1 MKVVI
6 LAGGKGSR
14 ISYYT
19 QTIPKPMIKI
29 GNIPMLTH
37 IMRLF
42 KNFGFDEFIIASGY
56 KGNLIKNF
64 YKNSKE
70 FKKIEVIDTGKNSM
84 TGGRLLKLKKKL
96 IKEKSFF
103 MTYGD
108 GVTNLNLKKL
118 LNFHNKHK
126 KIATVTAV
134 RPPVKFGEME
144 ISSNNFVK
152 SFIEKPQLTS
162 GWINGGFFILTPK
175 IFDYINNYKT
185 IFEREPI
192 KGLTKSKQILAYKY
206 SGYWKCMDNLNEKNQ
221 LEEIFKKKK
230 QYGVLNKIKCKIKY

>member
-19 QTIPKPMIKI
+19 EKIPKPMIKI

-37 IMRLF
+37 IMRIF
-42 KNFGFDEFIIASGY
+42 KYYGFDDFLIATGY
-56 KGNLIKNF
+56 KGEIIKR
-64 YKNSKE
+64 YYRNSKE
-70 FKKIEVIDTGKNSM
+70 FPKIKIVDTGKYSN
-84 TGGRLLKLKKKL
+84 TGGRLLKLKKILKNE
-96 IKEKSFF
+96 ISFF

-108 GVTNLNLKKL
+108 GVTNLNLIKL

-144 ISSNNFVK
+144 IKKNNFVK
-152 SFIEKPQLTS
+152 SFIEKSQLKT
-162 GWINGGFFILTPK
+162 GWINGGFFIFNPK
-175 IFDYINNYKT
+175 IFNYIKDFK
-185 IFEREPI
+185 IVFEKEPLI
-192 KGLTKSKQILAYKY
+192 KLTKEKQLVAYKHV
-206 SGYWKCMDNLNEKNQ
+206 GYWKCMDNLNEKNQ
-221 LEEIFKKKK
+221 LESIYKRKKTIW
-230 QYGVLNKIKCKIKY
+230 KIR

>member
-19 QTIPKPMIKI
+19 EKIPKPMIKI

-37 IMRLF
+37 IMRIF
-42 KNFGFDEFIIASGY
+42 KYYGFDDFLIAAGY
-56 KGNLIKNF
+56 KGEIIKR
-64 YKNSKE
+64 YYQNSKE
-70 FKKIEVIDTGKNSM
+70 FPKIKIVDTGKYSN
-84 TGGRLLKLKKKL
+84 TGGRLLKLKKILKN
-96 IKEKSFF
+96 ENFFF

-108 GVTNLNLKKL
+108 GVTNLNLIKL

-144 ISSNNFVK
+144 IKKNNFVK
-152 SFIEKPQLTS
+152 SFIEKSQLKT
-162 GWINGGFFILTPK
+162 GWINGGFFIFNPK
-175 IFDYINNYKT
+175 IFNYIKDFK
-185 IFEREPI
+185 IVFEKEPLI
-192 KGLTKSKQILAYKY
+192 KLTKEKQLVAYKHA
-206 SGYWKCMDNLNEKNQ
+206 GYWKCMDNLNEKNQ
-221 LEEIFKKKK
+221 LESIYKRKKTIW
-230 QYGVLNKIKCKIKY
+230 KIR

>member
-230 QYGVLNKIKCKIKY
+230 NNMEF

>member
-19 QTIPKPMIKI
+19 KKIPKPMIKI

-37 IMRLF
+37 IMRFF
-42 KNFGFDEFIIASGY
+42 KYYGFDDFLIATGYRGEIIKRY
-56 KGNLIKNF
+56 
-64 YKNSKE
+64 YRNSKE
-70 FKKIEVIDTGKNSM
+70 FPKIKIVNTGKYSN
-84 TGGRLLKLKKKL
+84 TGGRLLKLNKFLKNEN
-96 IKEKSFF
+96 IFF

-108 GVTNLNLKKL
+108 GVANLNLIKL

-144 ISSNNFVK
+144 IKKNNFVS
-152 SFIEKPQLTS
+152 SFVEKPQLKA
-162 GWINGGFFILTPK
+162 GWINGGFFIFNPK
-175 IFDYINNYKT
+175 IFHYIKDFK
-185 IFEREPI
+185 IVFEKEPLI
-192 KGLTKSKQILAYKY
+192 KLTKEKQLVAYKHE
-206 SGYWKCMDNLNEKNQ
+206 GYWKCMDNLNEKNQ
-221 LEEIFKKKK
+221 LEAIYKKKK
-230 QYGVLNKIKCKIKY
+230 TIWKIR

>member
-29 GNIPMLTH
+29 GKIPMLTH

-42 KNFGFDEFIIASGY
+42 KNFGFEEFIIASGY

-84 TGGRLLKLKKKL
+84 TGGRLLKLKKK
-96 IKEKSFF
+96 IDKRKIFF
-103 MTYGD
+103 YD
-108 GVTNLNLKKL
+108 IWRWSNESK
-118 LNFHNKHK
+118 FK
-126 KIATVTAV
+126 KIT
-134 RPPVKFGEME
+134 RF
-144 ISSNNFVK
+144 S
-152 SFIEKPQLTS
+152 
-162 GWINGGFFILTPK
+162 
-175 IFDYINNYKT
+175 
-185 IFEREPI
+185 
-192 KGLTKSKQILAYKY
+192 
-206 SGYWKCMDNLNEKNQ
+206 
-221 LEEIFKKKK
+221 
-230 QYGVLNKIKCKIKY
+230 

>member
-42 KNFGFDEFIIASGY
+42 KNFGFEEFIIASGY

-96 IKEKSFF
+96 IKERSFF

-108 GVTNLNLKKL
+108 GVTNLNLRKL
-118 LNFHNKHK
+118 LDFHNKHK

-144 ISSNNFVK
+144 ISSSNFVK

-175 IFDYINNYKT
+175 IFDYIKNYKT

-206 SGYWKCMDNLNEKNQ
+206 PGYWKCMDNLNEKNQ

-230 QYGVLNKIKCKIKY
+230 SIWSFK